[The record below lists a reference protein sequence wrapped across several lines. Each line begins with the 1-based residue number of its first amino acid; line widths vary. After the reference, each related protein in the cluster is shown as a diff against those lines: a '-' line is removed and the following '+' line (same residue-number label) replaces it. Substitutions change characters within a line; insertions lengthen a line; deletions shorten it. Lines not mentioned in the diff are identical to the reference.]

1 MQKNNQVSPV
11 KVGLL
16 FLLVLALVSIRIFE
30 SNLFYDPL
38 IPYFKGN
45 LQSMPLPKMH
55 QIKLFASLG
64 FRFYLNSILSLGII
78 HLLFK
83 NPMSTK
89 FALLLYLVL
98 GSVLLIS
105 FVFMLEF
112 FGEANKMNLFYI
124 RRFLIQPLFLI
135 LFVPAFYYQNKMQN
149 NK

>member
-1 MQKNNQVSPV
+1 MQKNKQIDTMQLGV
-11 KVGLL
+11 LL
-16 FLLVLALVSIRIFE
+16 LLVLALVSIRIFE
-30 SNLFYDPL
+30 NSLFYDPL
-38 IPYFKGN
+38 IAYYKG
-45 LQSMPLPKMH
+45 MH
-55 QIKLFASLG
+55 QIKLFTSLG

-83 NPMSTK
+83 NPTSTK

-112 FGEANKMNLFYI
+112 FGETNKMTLFYI
-124 RRFLIQPLFLI
+124 RRFIIQPLFLI

>member
-1 MQKNNQVSPV
+1 MQKNKQIDTMQLGV
-11 KVGLL
+11 LL
-16 FLLVLALVSIRIFE
+16 LLVLALVSIRIFE
-30 SNLFYDPL
+30 NSLFYDPL
-38 IPYFKGN
+38 IAYYKGN
-45 LQSMPLPKMH
+45 FNAMPLPKMH
-55 QIKLFASLG
+55 QIKLFTSLG

-83 NPMSTK
+83 NPTSTK

-112 FGEANKMNLFYI
+112 FGETNKMTLFYI
-124 RRFLIQPLFLI
+124 RRFIIQPLFLI

>member
-1 MQKNNQVSPV
+1 MQKNNQVSPI

-16 FLLVLALVSIRIFE
+16 SLLVLALVSIRIFE

-45 LQSMPLPKMH
+45 FQTMPLPKMH

-83 NPMSTK
+83 NPTSTK